1 MNSCPKAV
9 IFDLDGTLVDSRID
23 FQRMRVTLVRRFEEG
38 GMAPGILSEERTVA
52 ANMRLARDHMT
63 SLGRR
68 DELLEMEREIERELV
83 HIEMEVLEEVEEVEG
98 AGKVLSW
105 ILESGMKVGVLTRG
119 SREYASEALRRTSL
133 DTMVTDMV
141 CRDDYPWW
149 EAKPN
154 GISLRRLLSTLQI
167 EARDAVVVGDHHMD
181 LQCAQEVGARF
192 VGVLS
197 GSLSMEDWTEFQID
211 MVVRSVEDIPDL
223 ISKMCG

>member
-23 FQRMRVTLVRRFEEG
+23 FQRMRVTLIRRFEEG
-38 GMAPGILSEERTVA
+38 GMAPGILSEKRTVV

-63 SLGRR
+63 SLGKR
-68 DELLEMEREIERELV
+68 DELLDIEREIERELV
-83 HIEMEVLEEVEEVEG
+83 HIEMEVLEGVEEVEG

-133 DTMVTDMV
+133 DTMVTGMV

-197 GSLSMEDWTEFQID
+197 GSLSMEDWTEFRID
-211 MVVRSVEDIPDL
+211 IVVRSVEDIPGL
-223 ISKMCG
+223 ISKMCD